1 MNTNEIVS
9 ENASKSSGKRPVLMG
24 SIVKASQVTPARETL
39 ADGINAAITEAES
52 KGMIDI
58 AAEVEPF
65 AIQPRYVC
73 NGKGVFYIGV
83 KTVDGETVE
92 AEPMRLAD
100 PIELV
105 GSGTD
110 AGGHYYRVFQYRAE
124 RTGQT
129 KTAVIR
135 RADTGNKQGFEYL
148 KSCGI
153 EVRAGNKAHELL
165 ENYLQSEGSKE
176 RYTITNKAGW
186 HDGAYILPSGE
197 IIQPDKQGGKVI
209 YHGDKSQAAAYQ
221 PSGSLAEWQR
231 EIAQYAA
238 GNSRLCLA
246 LGVAFAAPLLP
257 LIKAESGGFHLYGDS
272 SDGKTTAALVSLS
285 VWANPEDT
293 KVTWKGTSHGF
304 DNLAA
309 ARNDGL
315 LVLDEISQAKRNVI
329 GDTVYSVMN
338 GTNKIQGAK
347 DGGNR
352 ALSRW
357 RVLLLST
364 GEKTPEAILRDTEDW
379 NAGHATRL
387 PSIPAFARYGI
398 YDTLHGHA
406 GGAEL
411 SEHLQQAAAHH
422 HGTAG
427 RAFVCL
433 IDENTPAQTKERIN
447 AFMATLPE
455 LGSGQARRVALRFA
469 LVAAAIELAT
479 PVTGLPAG
487 VGMAG
492 VKQCFDAW
500 LAKAG
505 AGKFEDRRI
514 IKQGVDFI
522 QLYGDSL
529 RFIGWNS
536 QHPHTNNGHAG
547 YRKEAATKD
556 GEPQYWIIPA
566 VFESEICQSF
576 EPQKVCTVLH
586 EIGWLVKPSGK
597 GWKQKKYGKGR
608 FFVLEGIE
616 PPETDDNQE

>member
-1 MNTNEIVS
+1 MNTSEIVS
-9 ENASKSSGKRPVLMG
+9 ENASKSSVNRPILIGDIAAMLN
-24 SIVKASQVTPARETL
+24 SSPACETL
-39 ADGINAAITEAES
+39 SDGIDAALEEAEA
-52 KGMIDI
+52 KGVIDI
-58 AAEVEPF
+58 AAETEPF
-65 AIQPRYVC
+65 TIKPRYVC
-73 NGKGVFYIGV
+73 DSKGVFYIGV

-92 AEPMRLAD
+92 AEPMRLSD

-221 PSGSLAEWQR
+221 PSGSLEEWQR

-364 GEKTPEAILRDTEDW
+364 GEKTPEAILRETEDW

-529 RFIGWNS
+529 RFIEWGSKN
-536 QHPHTNNGHAG
+536 PHTNNGHAG
-547 YRKEAATKD
+547 YKREADKRGD
-556 GEPQYWIIPA
+556 KPQYWIIPTT
-566 VFESEICQSF
+566 FEDEICQSF
-576 EPQKVCTVLH
+576 EPQKVCAVLH
-586 EIGWLVKPSGK
+586 GIGWLIKPAT
-597 GWKQKKYGKGR
+597 GWKHQKSGGER
-608 FFVLEGIE
+608 FYVLGGIV
-616 PPETDDNQE
+616 PPEEAYQEFD

>member
-9 ENASKSSGKRPVLMG
+9 ENAGKSSANRPILIGDIAAMPNSG
-24 SIVKASQVTPARETL
+24 PTRETL
-39 ADGINAAITEAES
+39 SDGIGAALEEAEA
-52 KGMIDI
+52 KGVIDI
-58 AAEVEPF
+58 AAETEPF
-65 AIQPRYVC
+65 TIQPRYVC

-110 AGGHYYRVFQYRAE
+110 TAGNYYRVIQYRDKLT
-124 RTGQT
+124 RQS
-129 KTAVIR
+129 KTAAIPS
-135 RADTGNKQGFEYL
+135 ADIGSVQGFQRL
-148 KSCGI
+148 QSWGI
-153 EVRAGNKAHELL
+153 TVYSGRAKREQLAD
-165 ENYLQSEGSKE
+165 YLQTEGSKE

-427 RAFVCL
+427 RTFVCL

-514 IKQGVDFI
+514 IKQGVDFM
-522 QLYGDSL
+522 QLHGDSL
-529 RFIGWNS
+529 RFIEWGSKN
-536 QHPHTNNGHAG
+536 PHTNNGHAG
-547 YRKEAATKD
+547 YKREADKRGD
-556 GEPQYWIIPA
+556 KPQYWIIPTT
-566 VFESEICQSF
+566 FEDEICQSF
-576 EPQKVCTVLH
+576 EPQKVCAVLH
-586 EIGWLVKPSGK
+586 GIGWLIKPAT
-597 GWKQKKYGKGR
+597 GWKHQKSGGER
-608 FFVLEGIE
+608 FYVLGGIV
-616 PPETDDNQE
+616 PPEEAYQEFD

>member
-1 MNTNEIVS
+1 MNTSEIVS
-9 ENASKSSGKRPVLMG
+9 ENASKSSVNRPILIGDIAAMLN
-24 SIVKASQVTPARETL
+24 SSPACETL
-39 ADGINAAITEAES
+39 SDGIDAALEEAEA
-52 KGMIDI
+52 KGVIDI
-58 AAEVEPF
+58 AAETEPF
-65 AIQPRYVC
+65 TIKPRYVC
-73 NGKGVFYIGV
+73 DSKGVFYIGV

-221 PSGSLAEWQR
+221 PSGSLEEWQR

-257 LIKAESGGFHLYGDS
+257 LIKAESGGFHLYGDNT
-272 SDGKTTAALVSLS
+272 DGKTTAALVSLS

-364 GEKTPEAILRDTEDW
+364 GEKTPEAILRETEDW

-433 IDENTPAQTKERIN
+433 IDENTPAQTK
-447 AFMATLPE
+447 
-455 LGSGQARRVALRFA
+455 
-469 LVAAAIELAT
+469 
-479 PVTGLPAG
+479 
-487 VGMAG
+487 
-492 VKQCFDAW
+492 
-500 LAKAG
+500 
-505 AGKFEDRRI
+505 
-514 IKQGVDFI
+514 
-522 QLYGDSL
+522 
-529 RFIGWNS
+529 
-536 QHPHTNNGHAG
+536 
-547 YRKEAATKD
+547 
-556 GEPQYWIIPA
+556 
-566 VFESEICQSF
+566 
-576 EPQKVCTVLH
+576 
-586 EIGWLVKPSGK
+586 
-597 GWKQKKYGKGR
+597 
-608 FFVLEGIE
+608 
-616 PPETDDNQE
+616 